1 MKLSSVLRLLLI
13 IFRRRSKRVGLVLS
27 CVWFSTKLACSENG
41 DSSSWESAAVL
52 CCRIGF
58 LPKRSPHAVHDYGS
72 YRARHS
78 LLNASSIVFLMLTLP
93 PHPADRACIAVCV
106 VFKPSWW
113 MWKLI
118 RSLWS
123 FGGFWVEY
131 VAAFFRGRLSRRSRL
146 RKLSPLSRLN
156 TCSIVLALLMPPPF
170 QAGRDI
176 VLLCVWCSRQLGV
189 LKASLVRVSPRALA
203 SLLRLATCYQA
214 SVFVFFR
221 TAHKSGENK

>member
-1 MKLSSVLRLLLI
+1 MPSRPPVVTYIRTRIAFLVNKSSGQQQTAANSSRQHTRLEQQSHRQMKLSSVLHLLLI

-27 CVWFSTKLACSENG
+27 CVWFSTKLARSENG

-58 LPKRSPHAVHDYGS
+58 LPERSPHAAHDYGS

-113 MWKLI
+113 M
-118 RSLWS
+118 
-123 FGGFWVEY
+123 
-131 VAAFFRGRLSRRSRL
+131 
-146 RKLSPLSRLN
+146 
-156 TCSIVLALLMPPPF
+156 
-170 QAGRDI
+170 
-176 VLLCVWCSRQLGV
+176 
-189 LKASLVRVSPRALA
+189 
-203 SLLRLATCYQA
+203 
-214 SVFVFFR
+214 
-221 TAHKSGENK
+221 